1 MGGWKYIDYLQ
12 GKAKQRLR
20 RSEAS
25 LQDFKDLARKKQIR
39 REDKEAFQ
47 RKMDQVGDRR
57 DRERADLQR
66 VAHLT
71 TDEALRAVNRHS
83 ED

>member
-1 MGGWKYIDYLQ
+1 MGGWRFVDYLQ

-20 RSEAS
+20 KSEAS

-47 RKMDQVGDRR
+47 RAMDRVGDRR
-57 DRERADLQR
+57 DAEKAELREIRKAR
-66 VAHLT
+66 G
-71 TDEALRAVNRHS
+71 EA
-83 ED
+83 